1 MIQDYCMLVRQE
13 ERHSNVH
20 TRQATNGAFNGR
32 ATQASK
38 RSFTVEN
45 GALSLYPD
53 TSFLRMDALLQ
64 WLIFNVNLTTIGF
77 LNPDC
82 WLSG

>member
-1 MIQDYCMLVRQE
+1 MLVRQE

-20 TRQATNGAFNGR
+20 TRQAINGAFSGR

-45 GALSLYPD
+45 GALSLYSD
-53 TSFLRMDALLQ
+53 TSFFRMDALLP
-64 WLIFNVNLTTIGF
+64 WVICNVNLTAIGS
-77 LNPDC
+77 LNPNC